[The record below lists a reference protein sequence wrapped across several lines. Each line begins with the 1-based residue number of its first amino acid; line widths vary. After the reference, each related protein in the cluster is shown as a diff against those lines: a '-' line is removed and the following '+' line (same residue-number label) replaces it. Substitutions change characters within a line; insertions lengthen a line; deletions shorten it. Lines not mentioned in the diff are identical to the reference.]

1 MKMKAAATSPFVH
14 AGEGFEEAWVLWKS
28 GRYGEKPAE
37 AVAPEPLQP
46 EPPLPPM
53 PRPVYRHQQ
62 YDAVIRR
69 MKNAQQQT
77 GAYSPMPT

>member
-1 MKMKAAATSPFVH
+1 MKAAATSPFVE
-14 AGEGFEEAWVLWKS
+14 AGEGFEEAWILWKAAHGEPAHYDPVPQAPS
-28 GRYGEKPAE
+28 GST
-37 AVAPEPLQP
+37 LQ
-46 EPPLPPM
+46 EPPAI

-77 GAYSPMPT
+77 GAYTPMPT

>member
-1 MKMKAAATSPFVH
+1 MNMKAAATSPFVH

-28 GRYGEKPAE
+28 GSYGDTPKE
-37 AVAPEPLQP
+37 AVAQ
-46 EPPLPPM
+46 EPPMPPM